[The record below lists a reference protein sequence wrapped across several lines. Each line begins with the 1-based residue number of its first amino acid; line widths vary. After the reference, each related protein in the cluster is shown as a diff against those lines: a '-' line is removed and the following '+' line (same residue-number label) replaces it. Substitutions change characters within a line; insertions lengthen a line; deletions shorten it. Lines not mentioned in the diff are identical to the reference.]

1 MRGTVIKRGK
11 TWSVVVDLGRDAA
24 GQRVRRWHSG
34 YRTRKEAERA
44 RVELL
49 GRLDQGTYVAPTRLT
64 LGRFLT
70 DEWLPAK
77 RSTVKETTLASYEL
91 HVNKHLVPALGGLAL
106 VAATAPR
113 LNAFY
118 ADLLSAGRRDGRG
131 GLAPKTVRNIHG
143 TLHKAL
149 EDAIR
154 WGLLARNPAA
164 HADPPKA
171 PVAEM
176 TVWSPDQVK
185 VFLDSVRGD
194 RLFAAWMLAATT
206 GMRRGEVLGLR
217 WSDVDLAAARVSV
230 RQIRTVARYK
240 VSTTTPKT
248 AKGTRTIALDPATA
262 AALRTHRTAQK
273 AERLAWGAAYD
284 NAADLVF
291 AREDGSAIHPERFSR
306 WFAQHSGRSGLPA
319 VRLHDVRHA
328 YVTAL
333 LSAGVPLKVVSQRVG
348 HASPTVTM
356 TIYQHVLSGDDEA
369 AAAVGARVILGQE

>member
-1 MRGTVIKRGK
+1 MRGTVIKRGT

-113 LNAFY
+113 LNTFY

-149 EDAIR
+149 EDATR

-164 HADPPKA
+164 YADPPKA
-171 PVAEM
+171 PAAEM

-248 AKGTRTIALDPATA
+248 AKGTRTLALDPATA
-262 AALRTHRTAQK
+262 AALRTHRAAQK

-291 AREDGSAIHPERFSR
+291 AREDGSTIHPERFSR
-306 WFAQHSGRSGLPA
+306 WFAQHCRRSGLPA